1 MSKKRFLLGTF
12 VLTCTGF
19 LSRILG
25 FFYRIFLSHSI
36 GAEGLGIVQLTM
48 PVQTLALAVSASGVQ
63 TAISRLTASRI
74 ALKKEKGAR
83 QCFFLG
89 TGTALALS
97 FLCAALLYLNADF
110 FALEILKEERTLP
123 LLKILSF
130 TFPLSTLH
138 TCANS
143 YYFARKQTILPSVIQ
158 LLEQTV
164 RIGSTYILYLILT
177 AERKDVTP
185 AIAASGA
192 LASEIAASLALLLA
206 LSFHFQQCTK
216 PLFSVKNIRP
226 IFRELTETSLPL
238 TINRILLTILGG
250 IETILIPQ
258 MLLSCGFPKENA
270 LELYG
275 IFTGMAL
282 PLILFPSAVTN
293 SASVLLMPSV
303 AELQALGHSSRIRE
317 VVKKAFLYCLVLGSF
332 FSLLFLIFGKQAG
345 ILLFKN
351 SSAGIY
357 IQSMSFMCPFLYL
370 NTALSSI
377 LNGIGKSGLCLF
389 YSITGILIRLLF
401 VIFFI
406 PVLGMRGYIYGIL
419 ISELTR
425 TFLYFFTFR
434 KIL

>member
-12 VLTCTGF
+12 ILTCTGF

-25 FFYRIFLSHSI
+25 FFYRIFLSHTI
-36 GAEGLGIVQLTM
+36 GAQGLGIVQLTM
-48 PVQTLALAVSASGVQ
+48 PIQTLALAVSASGIQ
-63 TAISRLTASRI
+63 TAISRLTASRF
-74 ALKKEKGAR
+74 ALKEEKGAR

-89 TGTALALS
+89 TVTALVLS
-97 FLCAALLYLNADF
+97 FLCCGLLYVNADF
-110 FALEILKEERTLP
+110 FALEILKEGRTLP
-123 LLKILSF
+123 LLKILAF

-138 TCANS
+138 TCVNS
-143 YYFARKQTILPSVIQ
+143 YYFARKQTVLPSAVQ
-158 LLEQTV
+158 LLEQIV
-164 RIGSTYILYLILT
+164 RIGSTYMLYLILT
-177 AERKDVTP
+177 AEGKEVTP
-185 AIAASGA
+185 AIAAGGA
-192 LASEIAASLALLLA
+192 LASEVAASLALLLA
-206 LSFHFQQCTK
+206 LSLHFHTYAK
-216 PLFSVKNIRP
+216 SLFPVKNIRP
-226 IFRELTETSLPL
+226 LFKELTETSLPL
-238 TINRILLTILGG
+238 TINRILLTVLGG

-282 PLILFPSAVTN
+282 PLILFPSAITN

-303 AELQALGHSSRIRE
+303 AEFQALGHSGRIRE
-317 VVKKAFLYCLVLGSF
+317 VVNKVFRYCLVMGSV
-332 FSLLFLIFGKQAG
+332 FSLLFLLFGKHIG
-345 ILLFKN
+345 IFLFKN
-351 SSAGIY
+351 LSAGIY

-370 NTALSSI
+370 NTALFSI
-377 LNGIGKSGLCLF
+377 LNGMGKPGLCLF
-389 YSITGILIRLLF
+389 YSVTGILIRLLF

-419 ISELTR
+419 ISELIR